1 MVEMT
6 DCIVGNIYII
16 TVFIYNAIQRIYLVI
31 NYQHFRVFTLN
42 SFVILLKK
50 RNSALR
56 LKNKDFLTYY
66 KDDES
71 KIFDVCIGCCFCCN
85 S

>member
-1 MVEMT
+1 MT

-16 TVFIYNAIQRIYLVI
+16 TVFIYNAIQRINPVI
-31 NYQHFRVFTLN
+31 NYQHIRVFTLK

-50 RNSALR
+50 CNFALR

-71 KIFDVCIGCCFCCN
+71 EIFDVRIGCCFCCN

>member
-1 MVEMT
+1 MT

-16 TVFIYNAIQRIYLVI
+16 TVFIYNAIQRINPII

-50 RNSALR
+50 CNFALCFE
-56 LKNKDFLTYY
+56 NKDFLTYN
-66 KDDES
+66 KDNES
-71 KIFDVCIGCCFCCN
+71 
-85 S
+85 

>member
-1 MVEMT
+1 MT

-16 TVFIYNAIQRIYLVI
+16 TVFIYNAIQRINPVI
-31 NYQHFRVFTLN
+31 NYQHFRVFTLK

-50 RNSALR
+50 CNFALH

-71 KIFDVCIGCCFCCN
+71 EIFDVCIGCCFCCN